1 MKKIK
6 KMIGKEEEEEE
17 KRKRRRK
24 RGRGKDEEKKI
35 RGKWILGKRGEVLKS

>member
-6 KMIGKEEEEEE
+6 KTIGKEEEEEG
-17 KRKRRRK
+17 KRKT
-24 RGRGKDEEKKI
+24 GRGKHEEKEI